1 MDEQKVASVLES
13 FNSLTYEEKKMF
25 YNRTFSL
32 GRVGDNLDDLMILLS
47 LTTLTYQQLR
57 KKNPGVTPLSVLKK
71 ITSQEEDNSYFY
83 KVLEHLSRISED
95 LANCFD
101 KGSSCGLKD
110 SSEILTKIKNL
121 LNTWTPF

>member
-83 KVLEHLSRISED
+83 KVLEHLSIISED
-95 LANCFD
+95 LANCYD
-101 KGSSCGLKD
+101 KVSSCGLKD